1 MTDIIQLLPDHI
13 ANQIAAGEV
22 IQRPASAIKELV
34 ENAVDAGA
42 SEIEII
48 VKDAGRTLLQVVD
61 NGKGMSET
69 DARLCFERHA
79 TSKLRTAE
87 DLFNIRTMGFRG
99 EALASIAAIAHVE
112 LKTATAESMS
122 GTKIL
127 LEGSKIIDQSPCS
140 CSKGTSISIKNL
152 FFNVPARR
160 NFLKSENIEFS
171 HIVEEFYR
179 IAIIHPDIAFSLY
192 HNEKIIYKLP
202 KSTLKSRI
210 VGLLGKSYNEKMVTI
225 EQETDFLTITGFIG
239 KPDIAKKTRGGQYLF
254 VNKRFFKHPYL
265 HNAISRA
272 YQELIPDGYH
282 PSYFLLLDVDPK
294 TIDVN
299 VHPTKTEIKFQDE
312 KLIYA
317 VVHSTTKKALA
328 ENSLTP
334 SLDFERE
341 QYFETDSFTKDR
353 PIHQPSIKIDPN
365 YNPFS
370 APLGSKSISF
380 KQNIDERQQ
389 NNLDNWGKLSTPS
402 FAPSDVPMPENV
414 GFADKESCQT
424 QMHDSDYC
432 SSFIQIYNTYI
443 VTKIKSGLIL
453 IHQNAAHERILYER
467 FIKRMSE
474 NNSGS
479 QQLLFPITLELNPA
493 DAEVLVEIKSELE
506 NIGFVISDFGKN
518 AFLIEGSPSDIESSN
533 IKEDIEKWI
542 DSFKSNMMTTRVDR
556 KTNLALSLSRNIAV
570 KTGKQL
576 SQEEMETLVNE
587 LFACSVPHNSPSG
600 KMTLKILSK
609 EDLIQFFN

>member
-1 MTDIIQLLPDHI
+1 MSDIIQLLPDHI

-34 ENAVDAGA
+34 ENSVDAQA

-48 VKDAGRTLLQVVD
+48 IKDAGRTLMQVVD

-69 DARLCFERHA
+69 DARLSFERHA

-87 DLFNIRTMGFRG
+87 DLFNIQTLGFRG
-99 EALASIAAIAHVE
+99 EALASIAAISHLE
-112 LKTATAESMS
+112 LKSATADSLS
-122 GTKIL
+122 GTHII

-140 CSKGTSISIKNL
+140 CQKGTSIAIKNL

-160 NFLKSENIEFS
+160 SFLKSENVEFS

-192 HNEKIIYKLP
+192 HNDKIIYKLP
-202 KSTLKSRI
+202 KSSLKSRI

-225 EQETDFLTITGFIG
+225 EQETDFLTITGFVG
-239 KPDIAKKTRGGQYLF
+239 KPDIAKKTKGGQYLF
-254 VNKRFFKHPYL
+254 INKRFFRHPYI

-272 YQELIPDGYH
+272 YQELIPDGYY
-282 PSYFLLLDVDPK
+282 PSYFILLEVDPR

-312 KLIYA
+312 KLLYA
-317 VVHSTTKKALA
+317 VIHSTTKKALA

-334 SLDFERE
+334 SLDFETE
-341 QYFETDSFTKDR
+341 QFFDLNFPKDKVVQ
-353 PIHQPSIKIDPN
+353 QPTIKIDPN

-370 APLGSKSISF
+370 APLGSKSTHNQAPDQRQIS
-380 KQNIDERQQ
+380 
-389 NNLDNWGKLSTPS
+389 NLENWGKLYTPS
-402 FAPSDVPMPENV
+402 EVPSSENIAVPAAEV
-414 GFADKESCQT
+414 VQT
-424 QMHDSDYC
+424 QIQDNDYS
-432 SSFIQIYNTYI
+432 SSFIQLYNTYI

-467 FIKRMSE
+467 FMKRMIE
-474 NNSGS
+474 HGSGC

-493 DAEVLVEIKSELE
+493 DAEILIEIKPELE
-506 NIGFVISDFGKN
+506 SIGFGISDFGKN
-518 AFLIEGSPSDIESSN
+518 AFLIEGTPSDIETSN

-542 DSFKSNMMTTRVDR
+542 DSYKSNMMTARVDR
-556 KTNLALSLSRNIAV
+556 KTNVASSISKNLAV
-570 KTGKQL
+570 KTGKFL
-576 SQEEMETLVNE
+576 SQEEMEALVNE
-587 LFACSVPHNSPSG
+587 LFACAAPLESPGG
-600 KMTLKILSK
+600 KKTIKILSK
-609 EDLIQFFN
+609 EDLSQFFN

>member
-1 MTDIIQLLPDHI
+1 MSDIIQLLPDHI

-34 ENAVDAGA
+34 ENSVDAQA

-48 VKDAGRTLLQVVD
+48 IKDAGRTLMQVVD

-79 TSKLRTAE
+79 TSKLRTAD
-87 DLFNIRTMGFRG
+87 DLFNIQTLGFRG
-99 EALASIAAIAHVE
+99 EALASVAAIAHLE
-112 LKTATAESMS
+112 LKSTTADSLT
-122 GTKIL
+122 GTQII
-127 LEGSKIIDQSPCS
+127 LEGSKIIEQTPCS
-140 CSKGTSISIKNL
+140 CPVGTSISIKNL

-160 NFLKSENIEFS
+160 NFLKSDNVEFS
-171 HIVEEFYR
+171 HIIDEFYR

-192 HNEKIIYKLP
+192 HNDKIIYKLP
-202 KSTLKSRI
+202 KSSLKSRI

-225 EQETDFLTITGFIG
+225 EQETDFLQITGFVG

-254 VNKRFFKHPYL
+254 VNKRFFRHPYI
-265 HNAISRA
+265 HNAITRA
-272 YQELIPDGYH
+272 YQELIPDGYY
-282 PSYFLLLDVDPK
+282 PSYFILLEVEPK

-317 VVHSTTKKALA
+317 VVHSATKKALA

-334 SLDFERE
+334 SLDFETE
-341 QYFETDSFTKDR
+341 QFFDFNFPKDKV
-353 PIHQPSIKIDPN
+353 IQQPTINIDPN

-370 APLGSKSISF
+370 APLGSKSTHN
-380 KQNIDERQQ
+380 QTPDQRQI
-389 NNLDNWGKLSTPS
+389 NNLENWGKLYTPS
-402 FAPSDVPMPENV
+402 EVPSSDNVEVPTTE
-414 GFADKESCQT
+414 ASQT
-424 QMHDSDYC
+424 QIQNKDYS
-432 SSFIQIYNTYI
+432 SSFIQLYNSYI

-467 FIKRMSE
+467 FMKRMGEHKSFC
-474 NNSGS
+474 

-493 DAEVLVEIKSELE
+493 DAEILIEIKPELE
-506 NIGFVISDFGKN
+506 SIGFGISDFGKH
-518 AFLIEGSPSDIESSN
+518 AFLVEGTPSDIESSN

-542 DSFKSNMMTTRVDR
+542 DSYKSNMMTARVDR
-556 KTNLALSLSRNIAV
+556 KTNIATSLSKNLAI
-570 KTGKQL
+570 KTGKLL
-576 SQEEMETLVNE
+576 SQEEMEALVNE
-587 LFACSVPHNSPSG
+587 LFACSAPLESPSG
-600 KMTLKILSK
+600 KKTIKILSK
-609 EDLIQFFN
+609 EDLNQYFN

>member
-1 MTDIIQLLPDHI
+1 MSDIIQLLPDHI

-34 ENAVDAGA
+34 ENSVDAGA
-42 SEIEII
+42 TEIEII

-79 TSKLRTAE
+79 TSKLRSAD

-99 EALASIAAIAHVE
+99 EALASVAAIAHVE

-140 CSKGTSISIKNL
+140 CPKGTSISIKNL
-152 FFNVPARR
+152 FYNVPARR
-160 NFLKSENIEFS
+160 SFLKSENVEFS
-171 HIVEEFYR
+171 HILEEFYR
-179 IAIIHPDIAFSLY
+179 IAIIHNNISFSLY
-192 HNEKIIYKLP
+192 HNDKPIFKLP

-225 EQETDFLTITGFIG
+225 EQETDFLKITGYIG

-254 VNKRFFKHPYL
+254 VNNRFFKHPYI

-272 YQELIPDGYH
+272 YQELIPDGYY
-282 PSYFLLLDVDPK
+282 PSYFLMLEVEPK

-328 ENSLTP
+328 ENNLTP
-334 SLDFERE
+334 SLDFETE
-341 QYFETDSFTKDR
+341 QYFDADVFPKDR
-353 PIHQPSIKIDPN
+353 PIQQPSIKIDPN

-370 APLGSKSISF
+370 APLGSKSVSF

-389 NNLDNWGKLSTPS
+389 NNLDNWGKLGS
-402 FAPSDVPMPENV
+402 FSFSPSDVPSPEIITER
-414 GFADKESCQT
+414 DKESCQT
-424 QMHDSDYC
+424 QIHDQDYC
-432 SSFIQIYNTYI
+432 NAFIQIYNTYI
-443 VTKIKSGLIL
+443 VTKIKSGLII

-474 NNSGS
+474 NRGGS
-479 QQLLFPITLELNPA
+479 QQMLFPISLELNPA
-493 DAEVLVEIKSELE
+493 DAEILIEIKSELE

-518 AFLIEGSPSDIESSN
+518 SFLIEGSPSDIESSN
-533 IKEDIEKWI
+533 IKEDIERWI
-542 DSFKSNMMTTRVDR
+542 DSYKSNMMTTRVDR
-556 KTNLALSLSRNIAV
+556 KTNLALSLSKNLSI
-570 KTGKQL
+570 KSGKSL

-587 LFACSVPHNSPSG
+587 LFACGAPQTSPG
-600 KMTLKILSK
+600 GRKTMKILSK
-609 EDLIQFFN
+609 EDLSQYFN